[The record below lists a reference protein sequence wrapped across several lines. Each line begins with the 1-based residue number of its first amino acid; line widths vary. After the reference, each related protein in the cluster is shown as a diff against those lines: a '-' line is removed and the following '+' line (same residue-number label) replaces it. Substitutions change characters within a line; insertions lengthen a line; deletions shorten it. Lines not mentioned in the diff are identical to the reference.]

1 MKKNNNF
8 KLNYY
13 NLNMESKDIRL
24 LLIII
29 IILVIILTFRKIL
42 GIILEKFIVFSIL
55 FLLFLCL
62 SKNIFITL
70 IGSSFLFLF
79 INLIMNYRNTIEK
92 FEDIKN
98 DVFKPEDMVINKN
111 IFETPEVKDAAKG
124 LTDLIKKMNGGIE
137 LKEDDVKETGVINI
151 NTDKYKDENPNNPL
165 KKAQME
171 TYQLIDTVNTL
182 KDTITTLAP
191 VLSEGK
197 KLIDI
202 FHNLKL

>member
-42 GIILEKFIVFSIL
+42 GIIFEKFIVFSIL

-70 IGSSFLFLF
+70 ISSSFLFLF

-98 DVFKPEDMVINKN
+98 EAFKPEDMVINKN
-111 IFETPEVKDAAKG
+111 IFETTEVKDAAKG
-124 LTDLIKKMNGGIE
+124 LTDLINKMNGGIE
-137 LKEDDVKETGVINI
+137 LKEDDLKETGVINI
-151 NTDKYKDENPNNPL
+151 DTDKYKDENTNSPL